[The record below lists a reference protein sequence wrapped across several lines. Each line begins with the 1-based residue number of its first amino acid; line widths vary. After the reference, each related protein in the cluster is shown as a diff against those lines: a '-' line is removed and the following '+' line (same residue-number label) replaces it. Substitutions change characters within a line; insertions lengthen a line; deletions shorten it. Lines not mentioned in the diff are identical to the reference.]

1 MNERKGEA
9 SIVMASSA
17 IGSLLFI
24 TLPFFVVLALILFQ
38 IWLLELHHV
47 CVTYD
52 KTKSIRQIVGV
63 AAAIGFVAVLF
74 TYTSIS
80 FTRYDPA
87 IAT

>member
-80 FTRYDPA
+80 FTRDDPA

>member
-1 MNERKGEA
+1 
-9 SIVMASSA
+9 MASSA
-17 IGSLLFI
+17 IGSLIFI

-63 AAAIGFVAVLF
+63 AAFMGFLAVLF

-80 FTRYDPA
+80 FARDDVQVSS
-87 IAT
+87 I